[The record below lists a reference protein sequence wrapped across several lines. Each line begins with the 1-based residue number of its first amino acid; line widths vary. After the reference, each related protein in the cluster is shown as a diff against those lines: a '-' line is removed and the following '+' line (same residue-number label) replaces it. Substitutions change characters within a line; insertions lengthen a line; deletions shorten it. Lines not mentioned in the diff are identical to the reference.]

1 MLENNNNSFDNE
13 NNNNS
18 ISDELKADY
27 MDAFNM
33 FDTNHDG
40 TITPQKLG
48 ELMRKLGQNP
58 TEADLI
64 QMIEAV
70 AKPGSKKIGFDE
82 FVDMMERK
90 NNEEDTE
97 VEIINA
103 FRVFD
108 TESNGLISN
117 QNLSHIIKTLG
128 ETLTEKEIEE
138 IISEADVDGDG
149 FINYEEFVRM
159 MMAK

>member
-1 MLENNNNSFDNE
+1 MEEVDNNSYDNA
-13 NNNNS
+13 NNNS
-18 ISDELKADY
+18 ISEETKQDY

-40 TITPQKLG
+40 TITSQKLG

-58 TEADLI
+58 SDDDLI
-64 QMIEAV
+64 QMIESV

-82 FVDMMERK
+82 FVDMMEKK

-97 VEIINA
+97 VEIIKA

-117 QNLSHIIKTLG
+117 ENLAHIIRTLG
-128 ETLTEKEIEE
+128 ETLTDKEIEE
-138 IISEADVDGDG
+138 IVSEADVDGDG